1 MRQMSC
7 FPFTDMSYSWA
18 QKGRKELVP
27 TVSFQGGGA
36 AFKDSQAKLFPANP
50 TWLHCANCGRAF
62 GRSGSG
68 RHSDGQLWDFL
79 RNKMLIIRDVI
90 YAQCSKDSPFSSS
103 EKPYCLH
110 NGAVNGAGT
119 GCRKTAL
126 RHGLGNCDHSKNIIS
141 VTTGPR
147 LNFAS
152 LRARVSH
159 RNQHLHC
166 SFPLNHFDTVTISQF
181 YLRTV

>member
-1 MRQMSC
+1 MLLLRIHRPNSSQQTLLDC
-7 FPFTDMSYSWA
+7 T
-18 QKGRKELVP
+18 VP
-27 TVSFQGGGA
+27 TAAGPSAEVAVGGTVM
-36 AFKDSQAKLFPANP
+36 DS
-50 TWLHCANCGRAF
+50 
-62 GRSGSG
+62 
-68 RHSDGQLWDFL
+68 LWDLL

-90 YAQCSKDSPFSSS
+90 YAQCSKDSPFSSL
-103 EKPYCLH
+103 EKPCCLH

-126 RHGLGNCDHSKNIIS
+126 HHGLGNCDHSKNIIS

-181 YLRTV
+181 YLRTA